1 VPNVRKITVNEKLW
15 RVRVPLAPSAGGT
28 RHQELLVQPQDWDE
42 RGKGVKNDR
51 LDAAALCQRLDRFE
65 RGNKKAFSTVRI
77 PTVDEERER
86 AISRGFV
93 ESVHGTSG
101 SGEIRV
107 GVPARSGVRQKSEH
121 P

>member
-1 VPNVRKITVNEKLW
+1 
-15 RVRVPLAPSAGGT
+15 
-28 RHQELLVQPQDWDE
+28 
-42 RGKGVKNDR
+42 
-51 LDAAALCQRLDRFE
+51 
-65 RGNKKAFSTVRI
+65 VRI

-107 GVPARSGVRQKSEH
+107 GVPARSGVRRKSEH

>member
-1 VPNVRKITVNEKLW
+1 MTYEELMLFVVKQQKLTRNVVNCYE
-15 RVRVPLAPSAGGT
+15 AGAFGFHLHC
-28 RHQELLVQPQDWDE
+28 RFEELGIKNYVERPQDWD
-42 RGKGVKNDR
+42 
-51 LDAAALCQRLDRFE
+51 E
-65 RGNKKAFSTVRI
+65 RGNKKAFSMVRI

-107 GVPARSGVRQKSEH
+107 GVPARSGVRRKSEH